1 MKHFR
6 DLVLST
12 KEPVLH
18 NVLWIMPDKEDRTKY
33 QVYMYEDGWKLLL
46 GQGSSSTGISYKV
59 IDTLPNS
66 PDGSKNVVVQ
76 FIDEDRDP
84 NVTTNL
90 YPKTR
95 AVCVTLNNGLTVE
108 EAINNINRT
117 LANINSNI
125 RKAIFI
131 QDDTLGQE
139 DRFTGKTFFVYSSYD
154 STNNIYTG
162 EPYLRKYT
170 SESNYTKEYLGLG
183 DIVIGIDDGQFGME
197 DHRLNVVN
205 TLRSGSASLIGY
217 MTYKDFNI
225 KTASYDNIY
234 VQQVQVDGINVA
246 SGNPRVANIADDV
259 RPVYMIDYSNLDTY
273 YPGTDKVGKT
283 FFFKQNENNLGHL
296 VRYTSTTVY
305 DEIPLAKGDI
315 LYNLDALESLS
326 IDSNFFADSLYYVI
340 KEGNHPDTVRLIAN
354 DNYVQDK
361 IYTETQSLIEQASP
375 FYVNFER
382 DEEHSTAEYAALT
395 TDTTF
400 AEIYAAYTSGRVVYA
415 RYSSQIYPLISA
427 NSQSAVFTLYYNG
440 FGMQINGN
448 QSQTPNWK
456 TSILRIQKYL
466 AWDTVPTQYSN
477 NAMTSGSIYNA
488 LYLKANSSDLNNYVL
503 KSDYDDRMAI
513 TPKYHRA
520 EFLDAT
526 GNDGE
531 YAEWTDDGNG
541 GGQGVITDSSTH
553 AESARGC
560 FESLWYAVYEN
571 NTNYL
576 DTVAPR
582 LILRKGNVACYCWSD
597 QMSSTSQHLTAT
609 QIRLKFFD
617 GTSVITYELVSTNQ
631 NVDYPNQTVIEVT
644 KTTQVI

>member
-33 QVYMYEDGWKLLL
+33 RLYMYEDGWKLLF
-46 GQGSSSTGISYKV
+46 GQGASSTGISYKV

-108 EAINNINRT
+108 EAINNINRI

-125 RKAIFI
+125 RKAIYI
-131 QDDTLGQE
+131 QEDMLGQE
-139 DRFTGKTFFVYSSYD
+139 DRLTGKTFFVYSSYD
-154 STNNIYTG
+154 ITNNIYTG

-170 SESNYTKEYLGLG
+170 SESSYTKEYLGLG
-183 DIVIGIDDGQFGME
+183 DIVIGIDDDQFGMK

-205 TLRSGSASLIGY
+205 ILSSGSASLIGY

-225 KTASYDNIY
+225 KTASYNNTYLQEVQIDGVNIA
-234 VQQVQVDGINVA
+234 N
-246 SGNPRVANIADDV
+246 GNPRVADIADDV
-259 RPVYMIDYSNLDTY
+259 RPVYMIRYSNLDTY

-283 FFFKQNENNLGHL
+283 FFFKQDENNLGHL
-296 VRYTSTTVY
+296 VRYTSTTAY

-315 LYNLDALESLS
+315 LYNLDVLESLS
-326 IDSNFFADSLYYVI
+326 VTPTFLSDSLYYVVQ
-340 KEGNHPDTVRLIAN
+340 EGDYSNTVRLIAN
-354 DNYVQDK
+354 DSYVQDT

-375 FYVNFER
+375 FYVDFER
-382 DEEHSTAEYAALT
+382 DNEHSTIEYTALT

-400 AEIYAAYTSGRVVYA
+400 AEIYAAYTSRRVVYA
-415 RYSSQIYPLISA
+415 RYNNQVLPLVSA
-427 NSQSAVFTLYYNG
+427 QSQSAVFTLYHNG
-440 FGMQINGN
+440 FGFQINGS
-448 QSQTPNWK
+448 QSQTPNW
-456 TSILRIQKYL
+456 RISVFRMQPYL
-466 AWDTVPTQYSN
+466 IWDTVPTQDSEKP
-477 NAMTSGSIYNA
+477 MTSGSIYNA
-488 LYLKANSSDLNNYVL
+488 LQSKANSSDLNDYVL
-503 KSDYDDRMAI
+503 KSVYDERMAT
-513 TPKYHRA
+513 TPKFHRA
-520 EFLDAT
+520 EFLDAI
-526 GNDGE
+526 GEDGE
-531 YAEWTDDGNG
+531 YDVWTGDADNG
-541 GGQGVITDSSTH
+541 SGVITDSSTH
-553 AESARGC
+553 AESAREC
-560 FESLWYAVYEN
+560 FESLWWAVYSN
-571 NTNYL
+571 NVNYL
-576 DTVAPR
+576 DTEIPK

-597 QMSSTSQHLTAT
+597 QMSNVSQYSTAT

-617 GTSVITYELVSTNQ
+617 GTSVITYELVSTNR
-631 NVDYPNQTVIEVT
+631 NVNYPNLTVIEVT
-644 KTTQVI
+644 KTTQAI

>member
-18 NVLWIMPDKEDRTKY
+18 NVLWIRPDKEDRTKY
-33 QVYMYEDGWKLLL
+33 WLYMYEDGWKLLF
-46 GQGSSSTGISYKV
+46 GQGASSTSISYKV
-59 IDTLPNS
+59 LDTLPNS

-108 EAINNINRT
+108 EAINNINKI

-125 RKAIFI
+125 RKAIYI
-131 QDDTLGQE
+131 QEDMLGQE

-154 STNNIYTG
+154 RDNNIYTG

-183 DIVIGIDDGQFGME
+183 DIVIGIDDDQFAME

-225 KTASYDNIY
+225 KTASYDNTY
-234 VQQVQVDGINVA
+234 LQEVQIDGVNIA
-246 SGNPRVANIADDV
+246 SGNPRIANIADNV
-259 RPVYMIDYSNLDTY
+259 RPVYMIKYDNLDTY

-283 FFFKQNENNLGHL
+283 FFFRQNENNLGHL
-296 VRYTSTTVY
+296 VRYTSTTTR
-305 DEIPLAKGDI
+305 DEIPLVKGDI
-315 LYNLDALESLS
+315 LYNLDVLESLS
-326 IDSNFFADSLYYVI
+326 VNPTFFSDSLYYVVT
-340 KEGNHPDTVRLIAN
+340 EGNQPNTIRLIAN
-354 DNYVQDK
+354 DGYVYDT
-361 IYTETQSLIEQASP
+361 IYAQTQYLIEAASP
-375 FYVNFER
+375 FYVDFER
-382 DEEHSTAEYAALT
+382 DDEHSTTEYTALT
-395 TDTTF
+395 TNTTF

-415 RYSSQIYPLISA
+415 RYSNQIYPLVSA
-427 NSQSAVFTLYYNG
+427 YTQSAVFTLYYNG
-440 FGMQINGN
+440 FGFQINGN
-448 QSQTPNWK
+448 ENQSPNWR
-456 TSILRIQKYL
+456 TSMFRMQPYL
-466 AWDTVPTQYSN
+466 NWDTVPTQYSS

-488 LYLKANSSDLNNYVL
+488 LNQKANSSDLNNYVL
-503 KSDYDDRMAI
+503 KSTYDERMEV
-513 TPKYHRA
+513 TPKHHRA

-526 GNDGE
+526 GEDGE
-531 YAEWTDDGNG
+531 YDVWTGDANNG
-541 GGQGVITDSSTH
+541 SGVITDSSTH
-553 AESARGC
+553 AESAREC
-560 FESLWYAVYEN
+560 FESLWWAVYDN

-576 DTVAPR
+576 DAGTPK

-597 QMSSTSQHLTAT
+597 QMSSTSQHSTAT

-644 KTTQVI
+644 KTTQAI

>member
-18 NVLWIMPDKEDRTKY
+18 NVLWIKPDKEDRTKY
-33 QVYMYEDGWKLLL
+33 WLYMYEDGWKLLF
-46 GQGSSSTGISYKV
+46 GQGASSTGISYKV
-59 IDTLPNS
+59 LDTLPNS

-108 EAINNINRT
+108 EAINNINRI

-125 RKAIFI
+125 RKAIYI
-131 QDDTLGQE
+131 QEDMLGQE

-154 STNNIYTG
+154 RTNNIYTG

-170 SESNYTKEYLGLG
+170 SESSYTKEYLGLG
-183 DIVIGIDDGQFGME
+183 DIVIGIDDYQFGME

-225 KTASYDNIY
+225 KTASYNRTY
-234 VQQVQVDGINVA
+234 LQEVQVDGVNIA
-246 SGNPRVANIADDV
+246 SGNPKVANIADDV
-259 RPVYMIDYSNLDTY
+259 RPVYMIRYSNLDTY

-296 VRYTSTTVY
+296 VRYTSTTAY
-305 DEIPLAKGDI
+305 DEIPLKKGDI
-315 LYNLDALESLS
+315 LYNLDELESLS
-326 IDSNFFADSLYYVI
+326 VAPTYLSDSLYYVVR
-340 KEGNHPDTVRLIAN
+340 EGNYPNTVCLIAS
-354 DNYVQDK
+354 DYYVQDM
-361 IYTETQSLIEQASP
+361 IYTETQALIEQASP

-382 DEEHSTAEYAALT
+382 DQEHSTTEYTALT

-400 AEIYAAYTSGRVVYA
+400 AEIYAAYTSRRVVYA
-415 RYSSQIYPLISA
+415 KYSNQVFPLISA
-427 NSQSAVFTLYYNG
+427 QSQSAVFTLYYNG
-440 FGMQINGN
+440 FGFQINGA
-448 QSQTPNWK
+448 QSQTPNWR
-456 TSILRIQKYL
+456 TSMFRMQPYL
-466 AWDTVPTQYSN
+466 KWDTVPTQDSN
-477 NAMTSGSIYNA
+477 SAMTSGSIYNA
-488 LYLKANSSDLNNYVL
+488 LYYKANSSDLNNYVL
-503 KSDYDDRMAI
+503 KTTYDERMAS
-513 TPKYHRA
+513 TPKFHRA
-520 EFLDAT
+520 EFLDAI
-526 GNDGE
+526 GEGGE
-531 YAEWTDDGNG
+531 YDVWTGDANNG
-541 GGQGVITDSSTH
+541 SGVITDSSTH
-553 AESARGC
+553 AESARKC
-560 FESLWYAVYEN
+560 FESLWWAVYEDN
-571 NTNYL
+571 VNYL
-576 DTVAPR
+576 DAGTPK
-582 LILRKGNVACYCWSD
+582 LILRRGNAACYCWSD
-597 QMSSTSQHLTAT
+597 QMSSTIQHSTAT

-631 NVDYPNQTVIEVT
+631 NADYPNQTVIEVT
-644 KTTQVI
+644 KTTQAI

>member
-12 KEPVLH
+12 REPVLH

-33 QVYMYEDGWKLLL
+33 WLYMYEDGWKLLF
-46 GQGSSSTGISYKV
+46 GQGTSSTGISYKV

-108 EAINNINRT
+108 EAINNINRI

-125 RKAIFI
+125 RKAIYI
-131 QDDTLGQE
+131 QEDMLGQE

-154 STNNIYTG
+154 RTNNIYTG

-170 SESNYTKEYLGLG
+170 SESNYTKQYLGLG
-183 DIVIGIDDGQFGME
+183 DIVIGIDDDQFGME

-246 SGNPRVANIADDV
+246 GGNPRVANIADDV
-259 RPVYMIDYSNLDTY
+259 RPVYMIKYSNLDTY

-283 FFFKQNENNLGHL
+283 FFFRQNENNLGHL
-296 VRYTSTTVY
+296 VRYTSTTEY
-305 DEIPLAKGDI
+305 DEIPLVKGDI
-315 LYNLDALESLS
+315 LYNLDTLESLS
-326 IDSNFFADSLYYVI
+326 VTPTFFPDSLYYVVR
-340 KEGNHPDTVRLIAN
+340 EGNYPNTVHLIAD
-354 DNYVQDK
+354 DNYVQGI

-375 FYVNFER
+375 FYVDFER
-382 DEEHSTAEYAALT
+382 DEEHSTEAYTALT
-395 TDTTF
+395 TDITF

-415 RYSSQIYPLISA
+415 RYSGQIYPLVSA
-427 NSQSAVFTLYYNG
+427 YSQAATFTIYYNG
-440 FGMQINGN
+440 FGLQINGS

-456 TSILRIQKYL
+456 TSIFHMQPYL
-466 AWDTVPTQYSN
+466 DWDTVPTRYSD
-477 NAMTSGSIYNA
+477 NAMTSGSIWNA
-488 LYLKANSSDLNNYVL
+488 LSTKANSSDLNNYTL
-503 KSDYDDRMAI
+503 KSEYDERMAT
-513 TPKYHRA
+513 TPRYHRA
-520 EFLDAT
+520 EFLDAI
-526 GNDGE
+526 GEDGE
-531 YAEWTDDGNG
+531 YDVWTGDADNG
-541 GGQGVITDSSTH
+541 SGVITDSSTH
-553 AESARGC
+553 AQSAREC
-560 FESLWYAVYEN
+560 FQSLWWAVYDN
-571 NTNYL
+571 NVNYL
-576 DTVAPR
+576 DAETPK

-597 QMSSTSQHLTAT
+597 QMSSSSQYSTAT

-617 GTSVITYELVSTNQ
+617 GSSIIAYELVLTNQ

-644 KTTQVI
+644 KTTQAI

>member
-33 QVYMYEDGWKLLL
+33 WLYMYEDGWKLLFS
-46 GQGSSSTGISYKV
+46 QGASSTGISYKV
-59 IDTLPNS
+59 LDTLPNS

-108 EAINNINRT
+108 EAINNINRI

-125 RKAIFI
+125 RKAIYI
-131 QDDTLGQE
+131 QEDMLGQE

-154 STNNIYTG
+154 RTNNIYTG

-183 DIVIGIDDGQFGME
+183 DIVIGIDDDQFGME

-246 SGNPRVANIADDV
+246 DGNPRVANIADDV
-259 RPVYMIDYSNLDTY
+259 RPVYMIKYSNLDTY

-296 VRYTSTTVY
+296 VRYTSTTEY
-305 DEIPLAKGDI
+305 DEIPLVKGDI
-315 LYNLDALESLS
+315 LYNLDVLESLS
-326 IDSNFFADSLYYVI
+326 VTPTFFPDSLYYVV
-340 KEGNHPDTVRLIAN
+340 KEGNYPNTVRLIAN
-354 DNYVQDK
+354 DSYVYD
-361 IYTETQSLIEQASP
+361 IVYTETQSLIEQASP
-375 FYVNFER
+375 FYVDFER
-382 DEEHSTAEYAALT
+382 DDEHSTTEYAALT
-395 TDTTF
+395 TDTAF

-415 RYSSQIYPLISA
+415 RYSNQIYPLISA

-440 FGMQINGN
+440 FGLQINGS
-448 QSQTPNWK
+448 QSQTPNWR
-456 TSILRIQKYL
+456 TSIFRMQPHLN
-466 AWDTVPTQYSN
+466 WDTAPTQYSN

-503 KSDYDDRMAI
+503 KSAYDERMAV

-526 GNDGE
+526 GEDGE
-531 YAEWTDDGNG
+531 YDVWTGDANNG
-541 GGQGVITDSSTH
+541 SGVITDSSTH
-553 AESARGC
+553 AESARQC
-560 FESLWYAVYEN
+560 FESLWWAVYDN
-571 NTNYL
+571 NVNYL
-576 DTVAPR
+576 DAETPK

-597 QMSSTSQHLTAT
+597 QMSSTSQHSTAT

-644 KTTQVI
+644 KTTQAI